1 MVLVGDLAVV
11 EPLGVQTEA
20 VVEEQIDSIVGG
32 REEDKGLVV
41 AVEAQKVLVDRVG
54 SYLVALVLLM
64 PS

>member
-20 VVEEQIDSIVGG
+20 VVEEQIDSIVVG